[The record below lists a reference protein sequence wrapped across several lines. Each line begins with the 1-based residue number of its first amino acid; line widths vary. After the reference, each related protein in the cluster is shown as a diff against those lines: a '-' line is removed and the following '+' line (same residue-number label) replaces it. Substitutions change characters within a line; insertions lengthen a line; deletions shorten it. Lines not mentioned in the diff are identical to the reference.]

1 MDELQKYHNQWKKAI
16 TKDHISYIPFQAMS
30 TPGDSVEMAQSAGHQ
45 GVQRGAVTAR
55 GLKFFFPNA
64 FQKQG
69 EVVDL
74 LNATEFVQS
83 G

>member
-1 MDELQKYHNQWKKAI
+1 
-16 TKDHISYIPFQAMS
+16 
-30 TPGDSVEMAQSAGHQ
+30 MAQSAGHQ
-45 GVQRGAVTAR
+45 GVQRRDVTAR
-55 GLKFFFPNA
+55 GLKLFFPNA
-64 FQKQG
+64 FQKQA